1 MSMLSSRNR
10 IRSLFIFLALVAFAF
25 PRIAAAA
32 AKPADDYLHGGAA
45 KYIQGRLQ
53 EAGVEV
59 EEGLRQ
65 YPNDSRLKTLAN
77 QLKNMKDQQK
87 KDQGGQSSQGGDQNK
102 DKQDKKDSSGQGG
115 QDGKKDP
122 KDQKDQKDK
131 DKDKEKEKQKEQEAK
146 DKDKDKGG
154 QDQKPQPEEGKEGD
168 SSGQAP
174 APAKPGQMSKEE
186 AERLLNSYQ
195 DDEKREQKQLQKR
208 NRQPVEVEEDW

>member
-1 MSMLSSRNR
+1 MILRNVR
-10 IRSLFIFLALVAFAF
+10 NNIRSLLLSLAVLAVAF
-25 PRIAAAA
+25 PGIAAAA
-32 AKPADDYLHGGAA
+32 AKPVDDYLHGGAA
-45 KYIQGRLQ
+45 RYIQGRLQ

-59 EEGLRQ
+59 EEGLRH
-65 YPNDSRLKTLAN
+65 YPNDSRLKALAN

-87 KDQGGQSSQGGDQNK
+87 KDQGGQSSQGGDENK
-102 DKQDKKDSSGQGG
+102 DKQDKKDSSGQGDK
-115 QDGKKDP
+115 DGKKDQ

-131 DKDKEKEKQKEQEAK
+131 EKEKEKEQEGK

-168 SSGQAP
+168 SSGQAA